1 MTGKKVLIYGFLSGM
16 IILSASACFAAGTP
30 VTDPERDAKGVL
42 QQAESLAD
50 KAQQEIIKAE
60 EKKSEVAEHGNANCS
75 ANPQNTKE
83 NGAIKTEVFEYL
95 YDEVLDSGFEDEADE
110 IIKPAET
117 YAENLKKVKETFFAQ
132 PNEDSGLTEL
142 GEKVNQVTS
151 GIGLDMSKA
160 GLSTEEI
167 KKIREIREEYASQ
180 VAAKNLK
187 ISLDLREKM
196 AEDFESIQKTQTA
209 GCNQLQGLMMDNRNL
224 VALIKETSS
233 DIMVQILTLESM
245 GAKMLLK
252 EDAELLSVPK
262 KVSDEEE
269 KS

>member
-1 MTGKKVLIYGFLSGM
+1 MTGKKMLLCYFLSGM
-16 IILSASACFAAGTP
+16 VMLSAGVCLAAGTP
-30 VTDPERDAKGVL
+30 VIDSERDAKGLL
-42 QQAESLAD
+42 QQAESAAD
-50 KAQQEIIKAE
+50 KVQQEIIKLE

-75 ANPQNTKE
+75 ANPENTKE

-95 YDEVLDSGFEDEADE
+95 YDEVLDSGFEDDADE
-110 IIKPAET
+110 IIKPGET
-117 YAENLKKVKETFFAQ
+117 YAENIAKVKETFFAQ

-142 GEKVNQVTS
+142 GEKVNKVTS
-151 GIGLDMSKA
+151 SVGLDMSKA

-167 KKIREIREEYASQ
+167 KKIREVREEYASQ

-196 AEDFESIQKTQTA
+196 AKDFESIQKTQTA

-233 DIMVQILTLESM
+233 DIMIQILTLESM

-262 KVSDEEE
+262 KVSNGEE